1 MHAGKIFAIISQ
13 IRLTI
18 QELKRYYLISLERY
32 SSDVNDAGWSSP
44 VARRAHNPKV
54 AGSSPA
60 PAPIRLS
67 KAADPLGSA
76 AFGAL
81 DENIIQGFLVCALNQ
96 TAAHGHYTGTASTN
110 KTQFNGSLR

>member
-1 MHAGKIFAIISQ
+1 MIDFRTEGEVTYDLARNG
-13 IRLTI
+13 
-18 QELKRYYLISLERY
+18 ECE
-32 SSDVNDAGWSSP
+32 NDAGWSSP

-60 PAPIRLS
+60 PAPIRIS

-81 DENIIQGFLVCALNQ
+81 DENFIQGFLCF
-96 TAAHGHYTGTASTN
+96 GEDCIN
-110 KTQFNGSLR
+110 KGPAGSWRL